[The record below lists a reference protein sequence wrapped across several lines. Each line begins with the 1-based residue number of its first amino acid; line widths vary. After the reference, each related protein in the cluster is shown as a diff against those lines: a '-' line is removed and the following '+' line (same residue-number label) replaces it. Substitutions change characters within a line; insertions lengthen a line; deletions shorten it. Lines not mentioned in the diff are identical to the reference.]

1 MKKLNLILA
10 LILFVF
16 NANAQVQWAKQIY
29 SSSTTFGEYGRII
42 SDGTNT
48 YMIGEFGGNLFL
60 QNDTLFASG
69 TNDIFIAKFDAAGNN
84 LWSKNI
90 GGNSSSTMDSENANA
105 VYDPIN
111 NCIYLSGH
119 FVDNFYFPGV
129 GYITGNS
136 DIFLAKMDLDGNFIW
151 AKKAGG
157 NGHDRAQVYVNPYG
171 KIYLTSQSTDS
182 AHFDNF
188 HIGAGGA
195 IVTYDPNGNC
205 LSAEVKYNT
214 NIFNEYNYVGLSFR
228 SRDVIY
234 FGTFIS
240 NIFNID
246 TVSISS
252 IGAYDGFIALADST
266 GKIAWSH
273 HLAGMGDDLMIGITV
288 FNDDLFITGRFTDT
302 INFSGQDIYNIGND
316 IFIAKI
322 SGLGNLVW
330 FKNFTLNSNDAV
342 AGSAIDINSNGNLI
356 LSGRFNGVA
365 NIGTNSY
372 QANTDMDA
380 FLAKFDTSGTCLSF
394 FSFGQTLV
402 NSMALDNNNNVY
414 LNGNFSNPVSI
425 GIYNFSLLG
434 SGSDI
439 YLAKFNAS
447 LGNNTRTAP
456 NNTLIIYA
464 NPNKGTCNITIP
476 DDLKSSPNLTLMIY
490 NAQGSLIQKQQ
501 IQQLQ
506 DKVKLSL
513 DAEAKGMYNVTL
525 SDGYKIYY
533 GKIVFE

>member
-1 MKKLNLILA
+1 
-10 LILFVF
+10 
-16 NANAQVQWAKQIY
+16 
-29 SSSTTFGEYGRII
+29 
-42 SDGTNT
+42 
-48 YMIGEFGGNLFL
+48 
-60 QNDTLFASG
+60 
-69 TNDIFIAKFDAAGNN
+69 
-84 LWSKNI
+84 
-90 GGNSSSTMDSENANA
+90 
-105 VYDPIN
+105 
-111 NCIYLSGH
+111 
-119 FVDNFYFPGV
+119 
-129 GYITGNS
+129 
-136 DIFLAKMDLDGNFIW
+136 
-151 AKKAGG
+151 
-157 NGHDRAQVYVNPYG
+157 
-171 KIYLTSQSTDS
+171 
-182 AHFDNF
+182 
-188 HIGAGGA
+188 
-195 IVTYDPNGNC
+195 
-205 LSAEVKYNT
+205 
-214 NIFNEYNYVGLSFR
+214 
-228 SRDVIY
+228 
-234 FGTFIS
+234 
-240 NIFNID
+240 
-246 TVSISS
+246 
-252 IGAYDGFIALADST
+252 
-266 GKIAWSH
+266 
-273 HLAGMGDDLMIGITV
+273 
-288 FNDDLFITGRFTDT
+288 
-302 INFSGQDIYNIGND
+302 
-316 IFIAKI
+316 
-322 SGLGNLVW
+322 
-330 FKNFTLNSNDAV
+330 
-342 AGSAIDINSNGNLI
+342 
-356 LSGRFNGVA
+356 
-365 NIGTNSY
+365 
-372 QANTDMDA
+372 MDA